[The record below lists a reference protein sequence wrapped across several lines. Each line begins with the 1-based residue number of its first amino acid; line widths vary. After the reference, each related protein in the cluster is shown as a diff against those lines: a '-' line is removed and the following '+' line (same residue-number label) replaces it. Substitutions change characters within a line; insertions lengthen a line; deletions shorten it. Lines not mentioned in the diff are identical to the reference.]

1 MGMAAKRS
9 TTKTAVANA
18 DAGPYVTRAE
28 FLDTRDM
35 LLASHANLKAS
46 LEGDLRAI
54 GVVVERIDANV
65 RGLAE
70 ALVSTR
76 EELITNINDVERR
89 LSERISMLEIV
100 VREHSEQLRQ
110 QSALLREHSALL
122 REHSELLREH
132 SEQLHQQSEEIRS
145 LRVAVE
151 GLRHDFDHRSEK
163 AELAALERR
172 VSALEARV
180 SSRK

>member
-1 MGMAAKRS
+1 
-9 TTKTAVANA
+9 
-18 DAGPYVTRAE
+18 
-28 FLDTRDM
+28 M

-89 LSERISMLEIV
+89 LSERISMLESV

-110 QSALLREHSALL
+110 QSALLREHSEQL
-122 REHSELLREH
+122 RQQ

-151 GLRHDFDHRSEK
+151 GLRHDFDQRPEK

>member
-9 TTKTAVANA
+9 TTKTAVANV
-18 DAGPYVTRAE
+18 DAETYVTRAE

-89 LSERISMLEIV
+89 LSERISMLESV

-110 QSALLREHSALL
+110 QSALLREHSEQL
-122 REHSELLREH
+122 RQQ